1 MEPASAASV
10 AGLLKCRSGSRCDA
24 CPMTGV
30 ADGARVVL
38 TVTGHGLKDPDVAK
52 DQIGG
57 VLSSPALRDDVL
69 RVIGL

>member
-1 MEPASAASV
+1 M
-10 AGLLKCRSGSRCDA
+10 AGIA
-24 CPMTGV
+24 E
-30 ADGARVVL
+30 GARVVL

-57 VLSSPALRDDVL
+57 VLSAAARRDDVL